1 MLREKDVEKEKHL
14 NTTVQYLNGIK
25 QTLKNLP
32 REVQKFQNSAEPL
45 KYKPLKKCTNYR
57 KRDKCNTI
65 K

>member
-45 KYKPLKKCTNYR
+45 KYKPLRNAQTIESETNV
-57 KRDKCNTI
+57 TQ
-65 K
+65 